1 MSNIAM
7 INSHRTKYRLIENIL
22 LAAAFAAFI
31 VSMLPVYRL
40 GAYDRMAMDDYS
52 YGEYAHAAWVST
64 HSVLEV
70 LKAACRKVYE
80 IYYSWQGTW
89 FSVFLFGLHPAVFNF
104 DAYGIV
110 PYLMTG
116 MIILTMSLFLYEI
129 LAKRF
134 GLTVKQYI
142 FCDLLLLFLYMQF
155 EPYTYC
161 AMYWWVGAA
170 HYVVPLAL
178 CFLALT
184 LTSRFLRSGRA
195 AQFVG
200 ICACTVLVSGSNYL
214 AAFFLPLGA
223 ALLIVSDLLPD
234 FKMGNGKAAFKRKR
248 IGLFAIPLLLEFAGM
263 LISVLAPG
271 NFVRK
276 DVDLSVGAYFVA
288 LGQAMIKG
296 TAGTFEFLVQKPVT
310 SVAFVVLAAV
320 VWFMICVNG
329 QDLSGRF
336 KHPVLFVLYIH
347 LARCIIYWPEI
358 FSGDSVSGGVANM
371 YYQTYVLCTFLC
383 IVYVMSWLYGFL
395 QKKKIGEFSPDHYIN
410 AGVKLLAGT
419 VICSAAVVVLLGKP
433 DLKTSAA
440 YTAYDMLRSGRAEQY
455 AQMISL
461 QNEMLEYPEGDIVT
475 VPIDGEDFSP
485 FVYSAPTQD
494 PENWENAAMARYYG
508 LEKVYGKPKDAA
520 D

>member
-1 MSNIAM
+1 M
-7 INSHRTKYRLIENIL
+7 NSRRKHHRLLENIL
-22 LAAAFAAFI
+22 LAAAFIVFI
-31 VSMLPVYRL
+31 VSMIPVYKL
-40 GAYDRMAMDDYS
+40 GSYARMAIDDYS

-64 HSVLEV
+64 HSVIEV

-116 MIILTMSLFLYEI
+116 MIILTMSLFLLEI
-129 LAKRF
+129 LVKRF
-134 GLTVKQYI
+134 GLTVKQCI
-142 FCDLLLLFLYMQF
+142 ICDLMLLFLYMQF

-161 AMYWWVGAA
+161 AMYWWVGSA
-170 HYVVPLAL
+170 HYIVPLAL
-178 CFLALT
+178 CFIALT
-184 LTSRFLRSGRA
+184 LTSRFLRTGRIG
-195 AQFVG
+195 QFIG

-223 ALLIVSDLLPD
+223 ALLIFSDLLPD
-234 FKMGNGKAAFKRKR
+234 FKMGNGKAEVQWKR
-248 IGLFAIPLLLEFAGM
+248 IWLFVIPLLLEFAGM

-276 DVDLSVGAYFVA
+276 NVDLSIGAYFVA

-296 TAGTFEFLVQKPVT
+296 TISGYEYLIQKPVT
-310 SVAFVVLAAV
+310 SMVFAMLAAV
-320 VWFMICVNG
+320 IWYMICINK
-329 QDLSGRF
+329 QDTQKKFR
-336 KHPVLFVLYIH
+336 HPILFVLYVH

-371 YYQTYVLCTFLC
+371 YYQMYVLCTFLC
-383 IVYVMSWLYGFL
+383 ILYVLNWLYGFL
-395 QKKKIGEFSPDHYIN
+395 QKRSNGRFAFDQYGNTS
-410 AGVKLLAGT
+410 VKLLAGT
-419 VICSAAVVVLLGKP
+419 VICSAVIVIMLGKA
-433 DLKTSAA
+433 DMKSSAA
-440 YTAYDMLRSGRAEQY
+440 YTAYDMLRSGRAAQY

-461 QNEMLEYPEGDIVT
+461 QNELLEYPEGDTVT

-485 FVYSAPTQD
+485 FVYSTPTQD
-494 PENWENAAMARYYG
+494 PENWQNEALARYYG